1 MEVSMSWTPK
11 RKVVVPLDF
20 SDDAFAAIDVA
31 MEIVARPGDVEL
43 VHVLPEIVM
52 VDPVDSG
59 WRASDDSIRIE
70 EAKKMIRERL
80 ADPKYQEL
88 PLTIVVGNPG
98 HCIVNFANE
107 QGADLIVIPSHGRTG
122 IARMLM
128 GSVAE
133 RVVRL
138 AHCPVLVLRK

>member
-1 MEVSMSWTPK
+1 MEVNMSWTPK

-20 SDDAFAAIDVA
+20 SDEAYAAIDVA
-31 MEIVARPGDVEL
+31 AEIVARPADVEL
-43 VHVLPEIVM
+43 VHVLPDLVT

-59 WRASDDSIRIE
+59 WRTNDDCNRIE
-70 EAKKMIRERL
+70 AAKRAIRQRL
-80 ADPKYQEL
+80 PDAKYHEMS
-88 PLTIVVGNPG
+88 LTVLIGNPG

-107 QGADLIVIPSHGRTG
+107 QQADLIVIPSHGRTG